1 MAEDRKNAGNT
12 RGRPFG
18 PGNAGKPRGARHKVT
33 RAVEALLDGQAEA
46 LTQAAIQAALAGDMT
61 ALRICMD
68 RISPARKEPVV
79 SFELPAI
86 TSPADIP
93 AAQTAI
99 LQAVAAGELT
109 PGEGSAL
116 VSMAGGIRQSFE
128 LADVESR
135 LAALE
140 AKST

>member
-1 MAEDRKNAGNT
+1 MTADRKNGPNT
-12 RGRPFG
+12 GGRFG
-18 PGNAGKPRGARHKVT
+18 PGNPGKPRGARHAIT
-33 RAVEALLDGQAEA
+33 RAVETLLDGQAEA
-46 LTQAAIQAALAGDMT
+46 LTQVAIQAALAGDMV

-68 RISPARKEPVV
+68 RISPARKEPLVC
-79 SFELPAI
+79 FTLPVI
-86 TSPADIP
+86 GSPADIP

-116 VSMAGGIRQSFE
+116 VNMVGGIVKSFE
-128 LADVESR
+128 AAEVEAR